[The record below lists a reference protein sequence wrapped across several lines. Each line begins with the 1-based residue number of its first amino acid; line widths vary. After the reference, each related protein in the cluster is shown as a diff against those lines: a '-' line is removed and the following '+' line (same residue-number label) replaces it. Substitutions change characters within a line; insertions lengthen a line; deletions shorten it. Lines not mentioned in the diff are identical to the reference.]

1 MTALG
6 LIGSVVRTHFGLWQ
20 YLAARSADR
29 TRLEL
34 ERERSRSGLSAL
46 AAMPPGAMLLDV
58 GQGGMRVIK
67 MPGQCCAAIGASCAN
82 SPEPNGL

>member
-6 LIGSVVRTHFGLWQ
+6 LIGSAARTRGGLWQ

-34 ERERSRSGLSAL
+34 ERERSRSALLVL
-46 AAMPPGAMLLDV
+46 AAMPPGAVLLDV
-58 GQGGMRVIK
+58 GPGGVRMIK
-67 MPGQCCAAIGASCAN
+67 MPDQHCAAIGVPCAN
-82 SPEPNGL
+82 SPEPNGR